1 MRCAASERSSAG
13 VRSETRCA
21 QSGGCAA
28 TTIPYL
34 TTRLQA
40 SSVDMDQTLIRA
52 AELAKRKG
60 DYVTQSTY
68 ETASGR
74 TEITVRRHSPVIW
87 IVLGVV
93 GLIVFLVLKA
103 TA

>member
-1 MRCAASERSSAG
+1 
-13 VRSETRCA
+13 
-21 QSGGCAA
+21 
-28 TTIPYL
+28 
-34 TTRLQA
+34 
-40 SSVDMDQTLIRA
+40 MDQTLIRA